1 MLKYFPRSLFVPLF
15 LFLVGSLTADILVQ
29 GENASDPRTKEVDK
43 IFTNWDKPDSPGC
56 ALGII
61 KDGRFI
67 YKRGYGM
74 ANLEYGI
81 PLTSQSVFRI
91 GSTSKQFTAMCIVLL
106 EEEGKLSVDDN
117 LREYFPEMPDY
128 AESITIRQ
136 LLHHTS
142 GVRDYLTLMSLAGA
156 RDDDFYT
163 DPEVVDMIARQKEL
177 NFAPGEEFLYSNSGY
192 FLLAEIVKRVTGD
205 SMRVYAEEKIFK
217 PLGMTHTHFHD
228 DHTKIVKNRASG
240 YGRGKEE
247 VFWIN
252 MTTLGMIGDGG
263 IFTSIDDLLRWD
275 LNFYDNKLG
284 KADQELID
292 KMQTPGVLNSGENR
306 GYAFGLGI
314 SEYRGLKMVSHGGS
328 FVGFR
333 ADMIRF
339 PEQKF
344 SVIVLANL
352 GNINP
357 SRLAKKVAD
366 IYLADQFKPE
376 KNKSDA
382 AQTPK
387 KKPDRKTGKKIPYET
402 PDVQQLEEYLG
413 NYFGEELDVTYRIF
427 LKKDKLYLQHENP
440 HRPYPGGI
448 LLQEQKD
455 RYNVGRLIL
464 NFDRDDRNNVT
475 SFTVNAGRVKNI
487 RFVKK

>member
-1 MLKYFPRSLFVPLF
+1 MLKYFSRSLFVPLF
-15 LFLVGSLTADILVQ
+15 FFLAVILTANMLIQ
-29 GENASDPRTKEVDK
+29 GENSSDLRKKEVDK
-43 IFTNWDKPDSPGC
+43 IFAGWDKPDSPGC

-61 KDGRFI
+61 ENGRFI

-106 EEEGKLSVDDN
+106 EEEGQLSLDDN
-117 LREYFPEMPDY
+117 LRDYFPEMPDY
-128 AESITIRQ
+128 AESITIRH

-156 RDDDFYT
+156 REDDFYT
-163 DPEVVDMIARQKEL
+163 DPEVVDLIIRQEEL
-177 NFAPGEEFLYSNSGY
+177 NFAPGDEFLYSNSGY

-205 SMRVYAEEKIFK
+205 SMRVYAEGKIFK

-228 DHTKIVKNRASG
+228 DFTQIVKSRASG
-240 YGRGKEE
+240 FGRKKGGE
-247 VFWIN
+247 FWIN

-263 IFTSIDDLLRWD
+263 VFTSVDDLLLWD
-275 LNFYDNKLG
+275 QNFYDNKLG
-284 KADQELID
+284 KADKRLID
-292 KMQTPGVLNSGENR
+292 KMLTPGVLNSGEKLD
-306 GYAFGLGI
+306 YAFGLGI
-314 SEYRGLKMVSHGGS
+314 SEHKGLKMVSHGGS

-366 IYLADQFKPE
+366 IYLTDQFKPE
-376 KNKSDA
+376 KKKSDVA
-382 AQTPK
+382 KTSK
-387 KKPDRKTGKKIPYET
+387 KKPDSITAKKIPRKT
-402 PDVQQLEEYLG
+402 PEAKQLEEYVG
-413 NYFGEELDVTYRIF
+413 DYTSEELDVTYRIF
-427 LKKDKLYLQHENP
+427 LKEGKLHLQQKNP

-448 LLQEQKD
+448 LLQQRKD
-455 RYNVGRLIL
+455 RYNVGKLIL
-464 NFDRDDRNNVT
+464 NFDRDDIINVT

>member
-1 MLKYFPRSLFVPLF
+1 ML
-15 LFLVGSLTADILVQ
+15 IQ
-29 GENASDPRTKEVDK
+29 GENSSDLRKKEVDK
-43 IFTNWDKPDSPGC
+43 IFAGWDKPDSPGC

-61 KDGRFI
+61 EDGRFI

-106 EEEGKLSVDDN
+106 EEEGQLSLDDN
-117 LREYFPEMPDY
+117 LREYFPEMSDY
-128 AESITIRQ
+128 AESITIRH

-163 DPEVVDMIARQKEL
+163 DPEVVDMITRQKEL
-177 NFAPGEEFLYSNSGY
+177 NFAPGDEFLYSNSGY

-205 SMRVYAEEKIFK
+205 SMCLYAEENIFK

-228 DHTKIVKNRASG
+228 NYTQIVENRASG
-240 YGRGKEE
+240 YGRKKGGD
-247 VFWIN
+247 FWIN

-263 IFTSIDDLLRWD
+263 VFTSIDDLLRWD
-275 LNFYDNKLG
+275 MNFYDNKLG
-284 KADQELID
+284 RADQKLID
-292 KMQTPGVLNSGENR
+292 KMQIPGVLNNGENR

-314 SEYRGLKMVSHGGS
+314 GEYRGLKMVSHGGS

-357 SRLAKKVAD
+357 SRLAKQVAD
-366 IYLADQFKPE
+366 IYLVDHFKPE
-376 KNKSDA
+376 KKKLGSA
-382 AQTPK
+382 
-387 KKPDRKTGKKIPYET
+387 KKPKSKPERKTGKKSPIGT
-402 PDVQQLEEYLG
+402 LDTNQLEEYVG
-413 NYFGEELDVTYRIF
+413 NYTSEELDVTYRIF

-448 LLQEQKD
+448 LRQQGEET
-455 RYNVGRLIL
+455 YNVGRLIL
-464 NFDRDDRNNVT
+464 NFDRDDRKRVT

-487 RFVKK
+487 RFVKQ